1 MCAPGSHAVAISMRA
16 LTRPDATIAYDSCGQ
31 GPPVLMIQGA
41 GAIGSLW
48 QPQIDGLRDTHTL
61 AWFDNRGIGGSMPL
75 RGPVT
80 IDAMADDALAVMDA
94 LGWSSAHVV
103 GHSMGGLIAQA
114 VALKAPERVR
124 TLSLLC
130 TFSRGKDAARVTPWV
145 VGIGIRTRVGPRAW
159 RRRAFLEMVLPRAT
173 LATGDLDAIAAELAG
188 PFGRDLADQ
197 PSVVMAQVSAM
208 AATDLTPRLST
219 LTMPVLV
226 LSAEED
232 RMAPVAS
239 GRGIAAAIPGS
250 TYVEIAGAAHG
261 VTLQLADRVNALL
274 REHLQ
279 PKRA

>member
-1 MCAPGSHAVAISMRA
+1 MPT
-16 LTRPDATIAYDSCGQ
+16 LTRPDATIAYDTCGD
-31 GPPVLMIQGA
+31 GPPVLLIQGA

-48 QPQIDGLRDTHTL
+48 QPQIDGLRDSHSL
-61 AWFDNRGIGGSMPL
+61 AWFDNRGIGGSVPL

-114 VALKAPERVR
+114 VALKAPDRVS

-145 VGIGIRTRVGPRAW
+145 VGIGLRTRIGPRSW
-159 RRRAFLEMVLPRAT
+159 RRRAFLEMVMPRAI
-173 LATGDLDAIAAELAG
+173 LATADLDALAAELAG

-208 AATDLTPRLST
+208 AATDLTPRLGA
-219 LTMPVLV
+219 LKMPVLV
-226 LSAEED
+226 VSAEED

-239 GRGIAAAIPGS
+239 GRGIAAAVPGAQ
-250 TYVEIAGAAHG
+250 YVEIADAAHG
-261 VTLQLADRVNALL
+261 VTLQMPERLNTLL
-274 REHLQ
+274 RTHLEGAAAGQ
-279 PKRA
+279 HV